1 MKGDVSTAS
10 PIMDS
15 PSPDWLVL
23 DRYPKA
29 ASHGAESHHRRMQ
42 TAGRARK
49 RTHRP
54 QNRRRG
60 AVNRWPQTRL
70 GSAILRL
77 PATPTPT
84 RRRHAGTRPAP
95 YTLVCVVPPRSYVAP
110 LSTSYYG
117 WCRVTETPS
126 NCPHVPRKSVGSA
139 RAHAPTL
146 VFSKVVPPR
155 HSTWAA
161 SI

>member
-1 MKGDVSTAS
+1 MKLICCEISVYIFSHENSSDINLFCHERRRVHGISHHGFPFPRLVGH
-10 PIMDS
+10 
-15 PSPDWLVL
+15 LVL

-29 ASHGAESHHRRMQ
+29 ASHGAESHHCRMQ

-49 RTHRP
+49 RIVP
-54 QNRRRG
+54 PNRRRG

-95 YTLVCVVPPRSYVAP
+95 YTLVCVAPPRSYVAP

-117 WCRVTETPS
+117 AE
-126 NCPHVPRKSVGSA
+126 
-139 RAHAPTL
+139 
-146 VFSKVVPPR
+146 
-155 HSTWAA
+155 
-161 SI
+161 

>member
-49 RTHRP
+49 RIVP
-54 QNRRRG
+54 QIGG
-60 AVNRWPQTRL
+60 A
-70 GSAILRL
+70 
-77 PATPTPT
+77 
-84 RRRHAGTRPAP
+84 AP
-95 YTLVCVVPPRSYVAP
+95 
-110 LSTSYYG
+110 
-117 WCRVTETPS
+117 
-126 NCPHVPRKSVGSA
+126 
-139 RAHAPTL
+139 
-146 VFSKVVPPR
+146 
-155 HSTWAA
+155 
-161 SI
+161 